1 LSNTGSY
8 TCSAGTLDFGST
20 NRTLSGG
27 LVISSGL
34 VSITQGNT
42 ISANTT
48 MSGGTISAVLTGASK
63 TLTVTS
69 ASTETNSAKI
79 QSYNDTNGSNTF
91 TGNVSIDGCAD
102 LLLNTSADP
111 SISSTDGTIL
121 GQSNTVT
128 VSSTGIIRTFAN
140 STAIHR
146 GRARYN
152 NLTFQSG
159 SVLKLGFA

>member
-1 LSNTGSY
+1 
-8 TCSAGTLDFGST
+8 
-20 NRTLSGG
+20 
-27 LVISSGL
+27 

-79 QSYNDTNGSNTF
+79 QSYNSVDGSNTF
-91 TGNVSIDGCAD
+91 TGDVSIDGCAD
-102 LLLNTSADP
+102 LLLRTLADP
-111 SISSTDGTIL
+111 SSSSTDGTIL

-140 STAIHR
+140 SDVIHR